1 MRRLLP
7 LLVAVFMAA
16 AHTPVSAEPYALVNG
31 RSANL
36 STMSDLTIEGGFVT
50 GDYGVFNYDHFG
62 LRVNYRLVPG
72 LIAFVDL
79 GRTETGYFFGSADG
93 TSLGLGAFYQLRDLI
108 PFADS
113 SAKVSFH
120 KVSGD
125 IDESTFSV
133 ELLISGL
140 EPLTDSGLNWYANT
154 GIHRAGSTDLGLGG
168 GIFMPLGPGEL
179 FVGADH
185 IDDITFGV
193 GFRYSIR

>member
-7 LLVAVFMAA
+7 LLVTVFLVTVQTTA
-16 AHTPVSAEPYALVNG
+16 SAEPYALING

-36 STMSDLTIEGGFVT
+36 STQSDLSIEGGFVT
-50 GDYGVFNYDHFG
+50 GDYGIVNYDHFG
-62 LRVNYRLVPG
+62 MRINYRIVPG
-72 LIAFVDL
+72 LIAFADL

-93 TSLGLGAFYQLRDLI
+93 TSLGLGVFYQLRDLI
-108 PFADS
+108 SFADS

-120 KVSGD
+120 KISGD
-125 IDESTFSV
+125 IDETTFSV

-154 GIHRAGSTDLGLGG
+154 GIHRADSTDLGLGG